1 MTRLS
6 DIRSCRSARA
16 NAQGHSLENYISAAC
31 EYYKRT
37 GAAVVEKMPEPFR
50 VTSSGRDGTF
60 QGRFT
65 ANAQP
70 DFMGTLDGGQAIV
83 FEAKHTSTTKLQQ
96 SVITGTQWDALEA
109 HWQAGA
115 KAGVCVSIGDTF
127 AFIPWGTWK
136 EMKRIYGRKYLTEE
150 DIEMY
155 RIRFDGRA
163 LFLDYVHAG
172 AAEDD

>member
-1 MTRLS
+1 MILS
-6 DIRSCRSARA
+6 HDVRSYRSAKA
-16 NAQGHSLENYISAAC
+16 NNQGHSLENYIAAAC

-60 QGRFT
+60 SGRFT

-83 FEAKHTSTTKLQQ
+83 FEAKHTSTAKLQQ
-96 SVITGTQWDALEA
+96 SVITDTQWDALDA

-136 EMKRIYGRKYLTEE
+136 EMKRIYGRKYLTAE

-163 LFLDYVHAG
+163 LFLDYVHAV
-172 AAEDD
+172 EDD